1 LKKSFSTRNFQT
13 TNTGK
18 SRKSDLA
25 KAKLAMTLDYVF
37 GRGTSRLIEY
47 SKLDFEYSKKTGRL
61 RHVYEAAE
69 KPVLLF
75 TFRPNGSI
83 APTLAGGRLLLSR
96 ALKGRKKMI
105 TSKGRKDYSSIPKW
119 VVVALD
125 GVSGFIAKGRTVFC
139 KHVVH
144 CDDRLHPSE
153 DVAVINERGELL
165 AVGKSVVS
173 GKTMK
178 QFKRGVAIKI
188 REGASENALSV
199 L

>member
-1 LKKSFSTRNFQT
+1 
-13 TNTGK
+13 
-18 SRKSDLA
+18 
-25 KAKLAMTLDYVF
+25 
-37 GRGTSRLIEY
+37 
-47 SKLDFEYSKKTGRL
+47 
-61 RHVYEAAE
+61 
-69 KPVLLF
+69 
-75 TFRPNGSI
+75 
-83 APTLAGGRLLLSR
+83 
-96 ALKGRKKMI
+96 
-105 TSKGRKDYSSIPKW
+105 
-119 VVVALD
+119 
-125 GVSGFIAKGRTVFC
+125 
-139 KHVVH
+139 VH